1 MQAFEPLWGTWY
13 LEEMIG
19 AGTYGTVYRAKQEIL
34 GKTYYSA
41 VKHIS
46 IPKDEAEL
54 RSVQEE
60 LATEDPETL
69 NRYYDREIQ
78 NILKEFEIQKQFAG
92 KEHFVLVYDVLPI
105 HKKEMPGYDLFI
117 RMELLQSIH
126 TRFRNTDDPEAEAIR
141 LGMQICT
148 GLRDMHRMKFIH
160 RDIKPQNLL
169 VSEDG
174 VYKIADFGTVRKL
187 SGSTAFMSIK
197 GSLDYMSPEM
207 ISGAEVG
214 YTADLYAL
222 GLVLYRLL
230 NHWRLPFVTSDSY
243 SEEQR
248 STANAMR
255 LAGEKLPPPEN
266 ASEGMANVILKA
278 CAYEPAGRFQSAEEM
293 LQALEKLSRESG
305 KNEKKQETESLWAGL
320 RRCGEELG
328 SEETG
333 QRLWNLQRRIR
344 QLPEGTPGTLD
355 LEECHGLLLRL
366 RAIEQEQKKEDAKR
380 TEQLRMLSDR
390 MQTSE
395 AHLGEPA
402 TTGSLDLLL
411 QEIHALNPG
420 EEDVYA
426 AESRCL
432 ELMEKH
438 RAAAHNRAIEQ
449 QAEPFRRV
457 LETFRKEGGGETA
470 EILVPLLSARLESL
484 KSRKL
489 SGEKADARENVEKK
503 DPPVPTTEAPV
514 HGPDPDLPV
523 PKSRAQS
530 KWKVVLSFLLGVALV
545 QLIHGYG
552 VFAGLWY
559 RQHWTVV
566 LLISLPLAYIPA
578 LLMYAM
584 VSVDFNAVRKDADT
598 VECSWYKV
606 AGKTYGIVLD
616 GAWVTQQAESP
627 LRLACRENGDTKRT
641 LMLVEMSEKPRIV
654 SKKKV

>member
-34 GKTYYSA
+34 GKIYYSA

-92 KEHFVLVYDVLPI
+92 KEHFVLVYDVLPL

-248 STANAMR
+248 SEANARR
-255 LAGEKLPPPEN
+255 LAGEKLPAPEN
-266 ASEGMANVILKA
+266 ASENMANVILKA
-278 CAYEPAGRFQSAEEM
+278 CAYEPAARFQSAEEM
-293 LQALEKLSRESG
+293 LHALEKLSRESG
-305 KNEKKQETESLWAGL
+305 KAGEKQETESLWAEL
-320 RRCGEELG
+320 RRCGQELG

-333 QRLWNLQRRIR
+333 QRLWNLRLRIK

-366 RAIEQEQKKEDAKR
+366 HTIDLEQKKEDAKR
-380 TEQLRMLSDR
+380 TEQLRKLSDR
-390 MQTSE
+390 MQASE
-395 AHLGEPA
+395 AHLGEDG

-411 QEIHALNPG
+411 QEIHALNSA

-449 QAEPFRRV
+449 QAEQFRRV

-470 EILVPLLSARLESL
+470 EILVPLLSARLERL
-484 KSRKL
+484 ESRKL
-489 SGEKADARENVEKK
+489 SGEKADAPEKVEKK
-503 DPPVPTTEAPV
+503 DLPVPTTEVPV
-514 HGPDPDLPV
+514 PEPDPDLPV
-523 PKSRAQS
+523 PEGMALAKRKA
-530 KWKVVLSFLLGVALV
+530 VLSFFLTVAVLVLIYFFGILITGTSFLPWIVMVPLSLL
-545 QLIHGYG
+545 
-552 VFAGLWY
+552 
-559 RQHWTVV
+559 
-566 LLISLPLAYIPA
+566 LACIPA
-578 LLMYAM
+578 LAVYSF
-584 VSVDFNAVRKDADT
+584 VSVDFMAVRKDADT
-598 VECSWYKV
+598 VECSWYEEK
-606 AGKTYGIVLD
+606 GKTYGIVLD
-616 GAWVTQQAESP
+616 GAWVTRQAVSP
-627 LRLACRENGDTKRT
+627 LRLECRENGDTKRT